1 MEQAKILAAESR
13 IKTKIVYIP
22 VRVPVGTLFTILNE
36 VPVVIGQVIPF
47 AVQISIVYGSP
58 LAPESSKTRK
68 TNWELWLDQ
77 VKLLLIYKIFVK
89 KIIFY
94 NITLLY
100 DRY

>member
-68 TNWELWLDQ
+68 TNWEPGSMVPVVSVPLTVIRRDELE
-77 VKLLLIYKIFVK
+77 
-89 KIIFY
+89 
-94 NITLLY
+94 TGGSG
-100 DRY
+100 